1 MKRILL
7 EVFVYTFALYLAT
20 QLFAGLKVHGG
31 FQEYLIGG
39 ILLAIGFI
47 IVKPIL
53 NIISFPL
60 SFLTLWVFS
69 FLTSAVILFI
79 VTSVYSKIQI
89 TPFVFPG
96 ISLVHITIPRMS
108 LNLLLSYIVISVTIS
123 VVSRILLWLYE

>member
-20 QLFAGLKVHGG
+20 QLFPGLKVHGG

-39 ILLAIGFI
+39 ILLAIGFV

-60 SFLTLWVFS
+60 SFITLWIFS
-69 FLTSAVILFI
+69 FLMSAVILFL
-79 VTSVYSKIQI
+79 VTSVYHKIEI
-89 TPFVFPG
+89 TAFVFPG
-96 ISLVHITIPRMS
+96 ISLLHITIPRMS